1 MFSEEHITAIV
12 SALFG
17 GGALSGVGGWLLR
30 GRHTNRDERRTAV
43 HSNEL
48 AALLEVA
55 LRKSPTL
62 KSINEKLNRD
72 CENIHDMQLEQL
84 RQTLFRHPFDQNS
97 HKDAIKAGEK
107 YARLGGNST
116 GHTRLQKL
124 AEDYERRI
132 EYNDW
137 DYTPGHHPGEGGK
150 S

>member
-30 GRHTNRDERRTAV
+30 GWHTRRNDKHTLV

-48 AALLEVA
+48 AAILEVA
-55 LRKSPTL
+55 LQKSPTL

-72 CENIHDMQLEQL
+72 YENIHDMQLEQL

-107 YARLGGNST
+107 YVRLGGNST

-124 AEDYERRI
+124 DEDYERRI
-132 EYNDW
+132 ETNDW
-137 DYTPGHHPGEGGK
+137 NYKDEGL
-150 S
+150 

>member
-17 GGALSGVGGWLLR
+17 GGALSGVGGWLLH
-30 GRHTNRDERRTAV
+30 GWHTRRDERRTVV

-48 AALLEVA
+48 AAILEVA
-55 LRKSPTL
+55 LQKSPTL

-72 CENIHDMQLEQL
+72 YENIQDMQLEQL

-97 HKDAIKAGEK
+97 HKDAITAGEK
-107 YARLGGNST
+107 YVRLGGNST

-124 AEDYERRI
+124 SEDYERRI
-132 EYNDW
+132 ETNDW
-137 DYTPGHHPGEGGK
+137 TYKDEGI
-150 S
+150 